1 MIKLLGEHGTFNRIS
16 FGDALWNSVL
26 RPSISH
32 GSAVWMSSALSFK
45 GMPETWQYKAAK
57 LIFNTNM
64 TIPKSALFLELG
76 WEPINDFLDR
86 QRISYFSRLQ
96 NLPCTRLCK
105 IVFYELK
112 DSQSHPKW
120 DYLNLIMYVGFLKN
134 AGLDHYLN
142 SDINMFTFKKF
153 FGEYVRNYQC

>member
-1 MIKLLGEHGTFNRIS
+1 
-16 FGDALWNSVL
+16 
-26 RPSISH
+26 
-32 GSAVWMSSALSFK
+32 
-45 GMPETWQYKAAK
+45 
-57 LIFNTNM
+57 M

-96 NLPCTRLCK
+96 NLACTRLCK